1 MHFVKIVKNI
11 FMYEFNN
18 LKIDNAVKLKKITE
32 IQAIFLRSNNNKCR
46 DICKHK
52 GLLEIQD
59 GKIYFYPRTSWD
71 RQIKLPKTVDE
82 LKSLKGKSEYF
93 QAKKLEFIKFNEL
106 CNIGDRKWILGAQ
119 ENNIEVQDFEER
131 LDVIAKL
138 VGTKE
143 DLQKFKE
150 WVKYQDLEEFDIS
163 PYFNID
169 QIIDGL
175 EGFNSKNTIKDE

>member
-1 MHFVKIVKNI
+1 MKLNKINYALELGRI
-11 FMYEFNN
+11 NN
-18 LKIDNAVKLKKITE
+18 LQADALQANNWKWLKI
-32 IQAIFLRSNNNKCR
+32 CH
-46 DICKHK
+46 HK
-52 GLLEIQD
+52 GILEIQN

-71 RQIKLPKTVDE
+71 IPIKLPKTVDE